1 MTEVRTAGQ
10 DYLARKARA
19 VRAARAGDAPIG
31 PALERLLA
39 AARGAPAAPSLRDA
53 IARSER
59 VALIAE
65 FKRRSPSGGMLID
78 DAPPRAATAAAYA
91 AAYAA
96 NGATAVSILTDGPDF
111 GGSLE
116 DLAAAAA
123 AAPVPVLRKDFIV
136 DAAGICEARLHGG
149 SAALL
154 IVGILDDRELTS
166 MLQIAAAVGIDCVVE
181 VHDEDELRRA
191 VDAGATL
198 VGVNNRDLRR
208 LTTDLAVTDRLAR
221 LAPPGVVVVSES
233 GIRTPADVVRVRDAG
248 ARAILVGDA
257 LLRTPSGRRDAAVR
271 ALAGIPLGA
280 P

>member
-1 MTEVRTAGQ
+1 MTGVLKPD

-19 VRAARAGDAPIG
+19 VRATRDGAAPAGH
-31 PALERLLA
+31 ALERLVA
-39 AARGAPAAPSLRDA
+39 AARRAPATPSLRDA
-53 IARSER
+53 VVRSEG

-65 FKRRSPSGGMLID
+65 FKRRSPSGGKLVD
-78 DAPPRAATAAAYA
+78 DAPPRAATAAAHA

-96 NGATAVSILTDGPDF
+96 NGAAAVSILTDGPDF
-111 GGSLE
+111 GGSLD

-136 DAAGICEARLHGG
+136 DAAGICEAHLHGG

-154 IVGILDDRELTS
+154 IVGILSDSELTS
-166 MLQIAAAVGIDCVVE
+166 MLEIAAAVGIDCVVE
-181 VHDEDELRRA
+181 VHDEEELRRA

-208 LTTDLAVTDRLAR
+208 LTTDLAVTERLAR

-257 LLRTPSGRRDAAVR
+257 LLRTPPDRRGAAVR
-271 ALAGIPLGA
+271 ALAGIPVGA
-280 P
+280 A